1 MRDHDTIRRFDLLE
15 LSADDY
21 WIVVKNGV
29 LMAILAYIL
38 AGFLAATT
46 STESWFYVSMPPV
59 VGVLYSLGMIWAA
72 YGRLTPTQRARLT
85 KQRDLIRRRQRMQVA
100 SEEATADR
108 GEAVATMARLRELVT
123 RMERIHP
130 DEKVLADQI
139 AGLEKV
145 CGVLDD
151 RTHADRH
158 LVARYDRESQ
168 LLAVEIDALDI
179 LPGDADAALSARLAE
194 LEALD
199 EEIEASERLRSAEL
213 ELARFLGGV
222 AA

>member
-100 SEEATADR
+100 SEEAAADR
-108 GEAVATMARLRELVT
+108 EGQSPRWPTARAGRT
-123 RMERIHP
+123 GWSDIHP

-139 AGLEKV
+139 AGLERV

-168 LLAVEIDALDI
+168 LLAVEIDALTSSQAMPM
-179 LPGDADAALSARLAE
+179 LPCRPAW
-194 LEALD
+194 
-199 EEIEASERLRSAEL
+199 RSW
-213 ELARFLGGV
+213 RR
-222 AA
+222 